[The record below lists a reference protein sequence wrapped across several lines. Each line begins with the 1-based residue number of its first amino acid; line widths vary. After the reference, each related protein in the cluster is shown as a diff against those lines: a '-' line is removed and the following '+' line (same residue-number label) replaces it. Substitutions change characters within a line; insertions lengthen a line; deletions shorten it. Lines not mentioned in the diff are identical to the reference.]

1 MTNYDHAGSSLQ
13 IKIEGC
19 KCSKVYKSACNVSKV
34 LKNDGYNLVNPKKLR
49 GAITPLAPL

>member
-34 LKNDGYNLVNPKKLR
+34 LKNHGYKLGHPQKLR
-49 GAITPLAPL
+49 GAITPPAPL